1 VEVAIVYFVILAA
14 AFFFLIVRPQRRRV
28 TLHRA
33 FIATLDVGDEVITN
47 GGIFGTIVGLDPD
60 RVDLQIASGVVITV
74 AKQALAQAAYEVPA
88 ELGDT
93 PHNDAPAIEATDAT
107 DADDTETP
115 DREGGA

>member
-47 GGIFGTIVGLDPD
+47 GGIFGMIVGLDPD

-74 AKQALAQAAYEVPA
+74 AKQALAQAAYEVPT
-88 ELGDT
+88 EPGDD
-93 PHNDAPAIEATDAT
+93 PEIEAAGD
-107 DADDTETP
+107 
-115 DREGGA
+115 EGGA

>member
-47 GGIFGTIVGLDPD
+47 GGIFGTIVGLEAD

-74 AKQALAQAAYEVPA
+74 AKQALAQAAY
-88 ELGDT
+88 
-93 PHNDAPAIEATDAT
+93 DAPEIEAEAEVEAAPEIEAGDNEAG
-107 DADDTETP
+107 D
-115 DREGGA
+115 